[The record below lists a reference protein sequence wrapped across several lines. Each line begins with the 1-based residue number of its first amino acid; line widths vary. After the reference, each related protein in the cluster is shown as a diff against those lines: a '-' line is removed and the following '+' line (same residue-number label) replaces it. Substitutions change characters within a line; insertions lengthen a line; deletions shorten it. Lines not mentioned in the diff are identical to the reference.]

1 LFSILGV
8 REPSNR
14 LGTGFFW
21 EITARD
27 IRPGNGR
34 LLEGLEG
41 YWKPPTPLGFQAG
54 NYDKQAFF
62 SLFCSTSEALE
73 GYMEIFS
80 QEKN

>member
-1 LFSILGV
+1 LFSIIRGGGAFKPAKD
-8 REPSNR
+8 R
-14 LGTGFFW
+14 FFW

-27 IRPGNGR
+27 IRPRNGR

-41 YWKPPTPLGFQAG
+41 YWKPPTPLGFQAVKH
-54 NYDKQAFF
+54 DKSAFF